1 MNTTQTFRVFAQ
13 IDKQQII
20 EDLSES
26 GPGPILGFVLDLVMY
41 HGDEDVAEAIRQN
54 LKQLEWYAEG
64 ESEEEEVE
72 EDDDEE
78 ETGKTE

>member
-26 GPGPILGFVLDLVMY
+26 GPGPVIGFVLDLVLH
-41 HGDEDVAEAIRQN
+41 HGSEDVCESIRSN
-54 LKQLEWYAEG
+54 LKQLEWLKVK
-64 ESEEEEVE
+64 EEEEVE
-72 EDDDEE
+72 DED
-78 ETGKTE
+78 

>member
-13 IDKQQII
+13 IDKQPII

-26 GPGPILGFVLDLVMY
+26 GPGPIIGFVLDLVMY

-72 EDDDEE
+72 EDDDED
-78 ETGKTE
+78 TGKT

>member
-13 IDKQQII
+13 LDKQQII

-26 GPGPILGFVLDLVMY
+26 GPGPIIGFVLDLVMY
-41 HGDEDVAEAIRQN
+41 HGAEDVAEAIRQN
-54 LKQLEWYAEG
+54 LKQLEWYAAG

-72 EDDDEE
+72 EDDDED
-78 ETGKTE
+78 TGKT

>member
-26 GPGPILGFVLDLVMY
+26 GPGPIIGFVLDLVMY
-41 HGDEDVAEAIRQN
+41 HGDEDVQKR
-54 LKQLEWYAEG
+54 
-64 ESEEEEVE
+64 
-72 EDDDEE
+72 
-78 ETGKTE
+78 

>member
-26 GPGPILGFVLDLVMY
+26 GPGPIIGFVLDLVMY

-64 ESEEEEVE
+64 ESEEEEVTI
-72 EDDDEE
+72 DQIPYYP
-78 ETGKTE
+78 